1 MTVSEKAAYL
11 KGLADGLEIGK
22 DTKEGKLFD
31 AIIDLLSDMAGDLED
46 LGDAVIELGEEID
59 AVSDD
64 LEDVEDFIF
73 DEDDDDDDED
83 GCCCEDDDDEYDE
96 DDEPIFFSLK
106 CPSCEN
112 EITVDEDVLD
122 LGSINCPNCN
132 ELLEFE
138 FDDDECECG
147 CGCHDKE

>member
-31 AIIDLLSDMAGDLED
+31 AIIDLLSDMAEDLED

-73 DEDDDDDDED
+73 NEDDEDDDEA
-83 GCCCEDDDDEYDE
+83 CS
-96 DDEPIFFSLK
+96 FRS
-106 CPSCEN
+106 N
-112 EITVDEDVLD
+112 VLTA
-122 LGSINCPNCN
+122 
-132 ELLEFE
+132 
-138 FDDDECECG
+138 
-147 CGCHDKE
+147 KTR